1 LKPIHERAIDTIR
14 TLAMDAVQ
22 KANSGHPGTAMAL
35 APVAYLLYREVMRHD
50 PTDPSWPD
58 RDRFVLSAGHAC
70 ILQYSALTLSGYDLT
85 VEDLKQ
91 FRQFGSRTPGHP
103 EYGHTAGVET
113 TTGPLGQGIGNAVG
127 FALAERML
135 AARYNRPGHE
145 IVDHRT
151 YVVCSDGDLMEGV
164 SAEVSSIAG
173 HLALG
178 RLIAIYDDNHITIDG
193 DTAIT
198 FTEDV
203 GGRYAAYGWHVQR
216 FDDTWTLGDLRTAID
231 AAHADPRPSMIILRT
246 HIAPGAPTKQDSPKA
261 HGAPLGEEEIR
272 GTKRAYGWPEDEHFL
287 IPDDVK
293 EHMDRRAAGEEL
305 SSAWEQRYAAYRDA
319 HPDLAAEFERVLAGK
334 LPEGWERSLPT
345 FAPGDDMASRAS
357 SAKVL
362 NAIAPAVPELVG
374 GSADLAESN
383 LTTIE
388 GGGDVRPGDYAGRNL
403 HFGIR
408 EHGMGSILNGLIL
421 HRGLKGFGSTFLIFS
436 DYMRPAVRLASLIGV
451 PATYVWT
458 HDSVWLG
465 EDGPTHQ
472 PVEHL
477 MALRAIPNLYV
488 LRPCDANEV
497 SQAWR
502 IAVERRDGPCGFAL
516 SRQALPTLDR
526 TEFGPAEGVLRGA
539 YVLADTDGVPDAI
552 VMATG
557 AEVHD
562 ALVAR
567 ATLQADGIGVRVVS
581 MPCWE
586 LFDQQDRA
594 YHDEVLPPSV
604 TARVSIE
611 AGTTFGWQRF
621 IGPDGKSVGLDRFGA
636 SGPGKVVA
644 RELGISPDAV
654 VAAVREVTGRA

>member
-1 LKPIHERAIDTIR
+1 MKPIHERAIDTIR

-246 HIAPGAPTKQDSPKA
+246 HIAPGAPTQQDSRQGP
-261 HGAPLGEEEIR
+261 
-272 GTKRAYGWPEDEHFL
+272 
-287 IPDDVK
+287 
-293 EHMDRRAAGEEL
+293 RRAARARRR
-305 SSAWEQRYAAYRDA
+305 SAAPSART
-319 HPDLAAEFERVLAGK
+319 AG
-334 LPEGWERSLPT
+334 PRT
-345 FAPGDDMASRAS
+345 
-357 SAKVL
+357 
-362 NAIAPAVPELVG
+362 
-374 GSADLAESN
+374 
-383 LTTIE
+383 
-388 GGGDVRPGDYAGRNL
+388 
-403 HFGIR
+403 
-408 EHGMGSILNGLIL
+408 
-421 HRGLKGFGSTFLIFS
+421 STS
-436 DYMRPAVRLASLIGV
+436 
-451 PATYVWT
+451 
-458 HDSVWLG
+458 
-465 EDGPTHQ
+465 
-472 PVEHL
+472 
-477 MALRAIPNLYV
+477 
-488 LRPCDANEV
+488 
-497 SQAWR
+497 
-502 IAVERRDGPCGFAL
+502 
-516 SRQALPTLDR
+516 
-526 TEFGPAEGVLRGA
+526 
-539 YVLADTDGVPDAI
+539 
-552 VMATG
+552 
-557 AEVHD
+557 
-562 ALVAR
+562 
-567 ATLQADGIGVRVVS
+567 
-581 MPCWE
+581 
-586 LFDQQDRA
+586 
-594 YHDEVLPPSV
+594 
-604 TARVSIE
+604 
-611 AGTTFGWQRF
+611 
-621 IGPDGKSVGLDRFGA
+621 
-636 SGPGKVVA
+636 
-644 RELGISPDAV
+644 
-654 VAAVREVTGRA
+654 

>member
-1 LKPIHERAIDTIR
+1 
-14 TLAMDAVQ
+14 
-22 KANSGHPGTAMAL
+22 MAL

-70 ILQYSALTLSGYDLT
+70 ILQYSSLVLSGYDLT

-113 TTGPLGQGIGNAVG
+113 TTGPLGQGLGNAVG
-127 FALAERML
+127 FALAERMM

-164 SAEVSSIAG
+164 SAEASSIAG

-193 DTAIT
+193 DTGIT

-203 GGRYAAYGWHVQR
+203 GGRYASYGWHVQR

-272 GTKRAYGWPEDEHFL
+272 GTKRAYGWPEDAHFL
-287 IPDDVK
+287 IPDDVA
-293 EHMDRRAAGEEL
+293 EHMDRRAAGHEL
-305 SSAWEQRYAAYRDA
+305 SSAWAQRFTAYRDA
-319 HPDLAAEFERVLAGK
+319 HPDLAAEFERVLAGT

-345 FAPGDDMASRAS
+345 FEPGDAIATRAS
-357 SAKVL
+357 SSKVL

-388 GGGDVRPGDYAGRNL
+388 GGGDVRPGEYAGRNL

-421 HRGLKGFGSTFLIFS
+421 HRGLKGYGSTFLIFS

-458 HDSVWLG
+458 HDSIWLG

-477 MALRAIPNLYV
+477 MALRAIPQLYV

-497 SQAWR
+497 AQAWR
-502 IAVERRDGPCGFAL
+502 VAMERTDGPCGLAL
-516 SRQALPTLDR
+516 SRQGLPTLDR
-526 TEFGPAEGVLRGA
+526 STHGAAEGVLRGA
-539 YVLADTDGVPDAI
+539 YVLADTDGTPDAI

-562 ALVAR
+562 ALAAR
-567 ATLQADGIGVRVVS
+567 ETLAGDGIAVRVVS

-586 LFDQQDRA
+586 LFDQQERA

-621 IGPDGKSVGLDRFGA
+621 VGPDGKSVGLDRFGA